1 MSDFQRPRNG
11 GAAAV
16 ARLERNRARWS
27 DALARDQHSRAA
39 SRPGLGS
46 LLLGLNTQPWVSAVS
61 TVWMAWRRRDR
72 PGSIGP
78 AGALPP
84 STPPE
89 AHRAGITGLIKR
101 HPLLALGVV
110 FAVALALNARRSHPP
125 GPPRPH

>member
-1 MSDFQRPRNG
+1 MSDFQRPRDD

-16 ARLERNRARWS
+16 VRLERNRARWS
-27 DALARDQHSRAA
+27 DALTRDLDSRAA

-61 TVWMAWRRRDR
+61 AVWMAWRRRDR

-78 AGALPP
+78 TSTLPTP
-84 STPPE
+84 GPPE
-89 AHRAGITGLIKR
+89 TTRAGISGLIKR
-101 HPLLALGVV
+101 HPLLTLGVV
-110 FAVALALNARRSHPP
+110 FAVALALNARRSRTS